1 MIKIEAKATAVAL
14 AAIDVVKLSNELPD
28 AGHYQQLRVTSTPAE
43 HDQFVAE
50 LQVNLWNTR
59 FRAGLLK
66 ADLCT

>member
-50 LQVNLWNTR
+50 LQINLWNT
-59 FRAGLLK
+59 
-66 ADLCT
+66 